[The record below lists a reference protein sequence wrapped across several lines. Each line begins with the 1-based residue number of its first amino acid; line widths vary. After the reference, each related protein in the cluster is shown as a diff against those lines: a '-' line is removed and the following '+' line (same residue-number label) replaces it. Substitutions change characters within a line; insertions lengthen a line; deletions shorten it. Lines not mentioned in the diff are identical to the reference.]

1 MHNSVMLRLSPV
13 GSHPGGRGSVRGW
26 VWHPLTTC
34 RLTLKPG
41 AVAAISWAVAAG
53 SWAVAAGSEAVA
65 AGSWVVA
72 AGSWVLAAGSCPV
85 AAAAG
90 LGWAGLGCPA
100 QHSNPT
106 INIAAQPSKGLG
118 FRVLTL
124 LRSKG

>member
-1 MHNSVMLRLSPV
+1 M
-13 GSHPGGRGSVRGW
+13 RGW

-41 AVAAISWAVAAG
+41 AVAAISRAVAAG
-53 SWAVAAGSEAVA
+53 SWAVAAGSGAVA

-90 LGWAGLGCPA
+90 LGWAA
-100 QHSNPT
+100 QP
-106 INIAAQPSKGLG
+106 NIAARWPAVARALALG
-118 FRVLTL
+118 SFLYY
-124 LRSKG
+124 

>member
-1 MHNSVMLRLSPV
+1 MHNSVMLIVSPV
-13 GSHPGGRGSVRGW
+13 GSRPGGRGSVRGW

-41 AVAAISWAVAAG
+41 AVAAISRAVAAG

-90 LGWAGLGCPA
+90 LGWAGLP
-100 QHSNPT
+100 SPT
-106 INIAAQPSKGLG
+106 
-118 FRVLTL
+118 
-124 LRSKG
+124 